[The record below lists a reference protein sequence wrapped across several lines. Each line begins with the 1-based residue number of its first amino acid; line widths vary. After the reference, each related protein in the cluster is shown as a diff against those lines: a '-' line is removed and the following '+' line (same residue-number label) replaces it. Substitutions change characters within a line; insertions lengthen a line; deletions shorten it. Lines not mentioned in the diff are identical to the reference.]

1 MQGTPDT
8 YFSLGQ
14 TINSHL
20 AMVIQCHPLNYC
32 LKAPQVQAGKQNIR
46 KSSEEIRIQ
55 SYLRERE
62 REKGGG
68 GYVLTMHTYI
78 ILKPLQ
84 LKGALLDK
92 NHAERTI

>member
-1 MQGTPDT
+1 MQGTPNF
-8 YFSLGQ
+8 YFSSGQ

-20 AMVIQCHPLNYC
+20 AMAIQCHPLNYC
-32 LKAPQVQAGKQNIR
+32 LKVPQIQAGKQNIR

-62 REKGGG
+62 REKGG